1 MNHESCWYDCFPQ
14 IMSTSTGQSKNCED
28 YLVAM
33 LASQLEKKLFEL
45 GMLSDRICGIPPVSH
60 GETNPHPPF
69 CKGQKTHDAPKSPSQ
84 SFTENPRFSPVLQNF
99 FTFPGNGSS
108 WPSGTGF
115 GWTVLQFYANKGRNP
130 IAVSFAGNQYVY
142 TLHRHY
148 SFLKIISNDIF

>member
-1 MNHESCWYDCFPQ
+1 
-14 IMSTSTGQSKNCED
+14 MSTSTGQSKNCED

-60 GETNPHPPF
+60 GETNRHPPF

-99 FTFPGNGSS
+99 SRSRETDLPGHPEQGLDGRFYSS
-108 WPSGTGF
+108 MQTKEGTQLLL
-115 GWTVLQFYANKGRNP
+115 VLLETNMY
-130 IAVSFAGNQYVY
+130 I
-142 TLHRHY
+142 HCID
-148 SFLKIISNDIF
+148 IIHS